1 MDLFRWR
8 GRRAQSASSAAS
20 AAQALYIGVT
30 ERGRGAY
37 AIMLDGRLDTMTAPQ
52 LEHKI
57 AALLTPAV
65 TTIIFDMTRLV
76 YISSAGVRVIFKV
89 RRSLEER
96 KGTFLMS
103 NVQPQIE
110 KVFAIVN
117 ALPRES
123 IFKDMNEVDAYLDV
137 MQKKE
142 LEKQQST

>member
-1 MDLFRWR
+1 
-8 GRRAQSASSAAS
+8 
-20 AAQALYIGVT
+20 
-30 ERGRGAY
+30 
-37 AIMLDGRLDTMTAPQ
+37 
-52 LEHKI
+52 
-57 AALLTPAV
+57 
-65 TTIIFDMTRLV
+65 MTRLV